1 MRRCLAGEE
10 LAQRQL
16 YDRYVGAMF
25 HTVLRLTANQQDAE
39 DVTQEVFVKVF
50 EKLDTYRGE
59 STLGA
64 WIKRIAV
71 NTTLNFLRQ
80 ANRLKTVALE
90 SQNLPPEAEP
100 AVDETAWAH
109 DIRRIHEAM
118 GELPEG
124 CRLVFNLHLLE
135 GYRHQD
141 VAQLL
146 GITESTS
153 KTQYMRAKRLL
164 REGLT
169 PGPSPGRRGEAGFA

>member
-1 MRRCLAGEE
+1 MTAIETISETELVRRSLAGQE

-25 HTVLRLTANQQDAE
+25 HTVLRLTANRQDAE

-50 EKLDTYRGE
+50 EKLESFRGE

-64 WIKRIAV
+64 WIKRVTV

-80 ANRLKTVALE
+80 ANRLKMVALE
-90 SQNLPPEAEP
+90 SQTLPPEEEP
-100 AVDETAWAH
+100 AVDEAAWAH
-109 DIRRIHEAM
+109 DLCRIHEAM

-124 CRLVFNLHLLE
+124 CRLVFNLHLME

-141 VAQLL
+141 VAQML

-153 KTQYMRAKRLL
+153 KTQYMRAKRIL
-164 REGLT
+164 RERLG
-169 PGPSPGRRGEAGFA
+169 